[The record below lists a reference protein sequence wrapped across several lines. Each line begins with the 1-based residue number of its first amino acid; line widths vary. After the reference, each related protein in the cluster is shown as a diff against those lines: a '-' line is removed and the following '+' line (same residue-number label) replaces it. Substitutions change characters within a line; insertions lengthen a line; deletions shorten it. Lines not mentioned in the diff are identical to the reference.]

1 MINFVCVCFRG
12 AGWAALK
19 YSIARRVGLQKT
31 LVGCSRLLTS
41 EMLLARGSPSSTAV
55 VVDFDMA
62 LVQVAQGRHL
72 SYLGKTPLQLL
83 VEQVRSD
90 IVVLGKSRVVDG
102 SWAEVLGVSV
112 RQTWRLGAQR
122 PAWCCCLPRI
132 SSQSRDLS
140 EATDRIEGSHSGSRT
155 QGQRRP
161 QAVGEG
167 YIRHWREEEGGRG
180 GGHST

>member
-90 IVVLGKSRVVDG
+90 IVGELPNPPHGGMSLSSSMSM
-102 SWAEVLGVSV
+102 SW
-112 RQTWRLGAQR
+112 
-122 PAWCCCLPRI
+122 
-132 SSQSRDLS
+132 SSAAPLC
-140 EATDRIEGSHSGSRT
+140 H
-155 QGQRRP
+155 
-161 QAVGEG
+161 
-167 YIRHWREEEGGRG
+167 
-180 GGHST
+180 